1 MAIELKKQVRKKD
14 HMQAILQL
22 IAANCHSNYPVMT
35 LLTDLGQTWH
45 CYWTN
50 TDGIQECWFELPYG
64 IAFIESY
71 LRGESEQLGA
81 CIMQDYFKARIGH
94 GEQASLLEVRVDGL
108 VCVCVGG
115 GVSEQRKRRK
125 VGICKVDI
133 MDLLPEPCV
142 EDMRDF
148 LMKCHPKRL
157 LEDTVCS

>member
-1 MAIELKKQVRKKD
+1 MLFRSDTDYVKLFDTARGIRVAIELKKQVRKKD

-71 LRGESEQLGA
+71 LRGESEQFGA
-81 CIMQDYFKARIGH
+81 CTMRDYFRARISH
-94 GEQASLLEVRVDGL
+94 GEQASLLEGRVDGL
-108 VCVCVGG
+108 GEGG
-115 GVSEQRKRRK
+115 GPGQRKRRK
-125 VGICKVDI
+125 VNISTA
-133 MDLLPEPCV
+133 
-142 EDMRDF
+142 DMQ
-148 LMKCHPKRL
+148 
-157 LEDTVCS
+157 S